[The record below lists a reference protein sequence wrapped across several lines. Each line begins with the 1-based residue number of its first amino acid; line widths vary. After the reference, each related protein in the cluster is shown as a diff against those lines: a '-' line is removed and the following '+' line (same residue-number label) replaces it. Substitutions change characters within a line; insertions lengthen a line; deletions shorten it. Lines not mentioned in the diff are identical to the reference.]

1 MTRITTNSMTTPNRL
16 LLQGRALFFARL
28 VWVVA
33 TLVSVGLFLLTLS
46 IRDLKVL
53 EYLAMPELSRVV
65 QDYGIS
71 IEGFT
76 YFVLIRKTLF
86 TAIFVVVGLLLFLRK
101 SSERAALF
109 ISLTLILF
117 GTVGFIAVT
126 QGLGMYPT
134 WIQWLGKFMQLAAT
148 IAIGLFFYIF
158 PDGHFVPR
166 WTRYAA
172 LAWIILHTQ
181 KTLFGGAAYATTPG
195 YLWLERIL
203 TVGFVISWVLAQVT
217 RYRNTSNQVQ
227 RQQTKWVVLGAS
239 MAVIG
244 WFAITFIIRPSAPN
258 VLWSEI
264 RSTLQLIFFLFI
276 PLSIAL
282 AMFRFRLWDID
293 PIVNRT
299 LVYATLTALVIGIY
313 VLIVGYLSILF
324 RTEGNFLIS
333 LMATGVVAVLFHPL
347 RERLQHGVNR
357 LMYGERDEP
366 AAVISRLG
374 QRLEATLEPDSVL
387 ATVVETVAQ
396 ALKLPYVAIALKDET
411 GFVVAAAYGQGTG
424 ADESPAG
431 MISDTDG
438 RVVKMPLTYQS
449 ETVGQLIVA
458 PRARNEKFSPADKN
472 LLAMLS
478 QQAGVA
484 AHAIR
489 LTDELRQLNLDL
501 QRSREQLVTARE
513 EERRRIRRDLH
524 DGVGPILASLLQRL
538 DAVRLLIPRD
548 PGTAANMAE
557 NLKVQ
562 VKSTIADIRR
572 LVYALRPPVLDELGL
587 ISAIREYTNEYQ
599 GTGRLQV
606 TITAPESLPHLPA
619 AVEVAAYRIILESFA
634 NVVHHAEATTC
645 HITLKIEKQKSNS
658 HFCVEIEDDGRGLSE
673 EHHIGVGTISMRE
686 RTAELGGNLTIDS
699 EVDKGTRVRACLPL
713 SEA

>member
-1 MTRITTNSMTTPNRL
+1 MTTPNRL
-16 LLQGRALFFARL
+16 ILQGRALFFARL
-28 VWVVA
+28 VWVV
-33 TLVSVGLFLLTLS
+33 TTFVSVGLFLLTLS
-46 IRDLKVL
+46 IRDLRVL
-53 EYLAMPELSRVV
+53 EYLAMPEVSQAV
-65 QDYGIS
+65 QAYGIS

-126 QGLGMYPT
+126 QGLGMYPG
-134 WIQWLGKFMQLAAT
+134 WIQWLGKVMQLAAT

-166 WTRYAA
+166 WTRYTA

-181 KTLFGGAAYATTPG
+181 KTLFAGAAYATTPG
-195 YLWLERIL
+195 YLWFERIL
-203 TVGFVISWVLAQVT
+203 TVGFVMSWVLAQVT
-217 RYRNTSNQVQ
+217 RFRNTSNQVQ

-244 WFAITFIIRPSAPN
+244 WFAITFVFRPSAPS
-258 VLWSEI
+258 VLWSEV

-299 LVYATLTALVIGIY
+299 LVYAMLTALVIGIY
-313 VLIVGYLSILF
+313 VFVVGYLSILF
-324 RTEGNFLIS
+324 RTQGNFLIS
-333 LMATGVVAVLFHPL
+333 LIATGVVAVLFHPL

-387 ATVVETVAQ
+387 AAVVETVAQ
-396 ALKLPYVAIALKDET
+396 ALKLPYVAVALKNET
-411 GFVVAAAYGQGTG
+411 GFVIAAEYGHRTEAGE
-424 ADESPAG
+424 DESEE
-431 MISDTDG
+431 

-458 PRARNEKFSPADKN
+458 PRARDEKFSPADKN
-472 LLAMLS
+472 LLTMLS

-489 LTDELRQLNLDL
+489 LTHELRQLNLDL
-501 QRSREQLVTARE
+501 QRSREQLVNARE

-557 NLKVQ
+557 ELKGQ
-562 VKSTIADIRR
+562 VKTTIADIRR

-587 ISAIREYTNEYQ
+587 LSAIREYTNDYHS
-599 GTGRLQV
+599 TNTLQV

-634 NVVHHAEATTC
+634 NVVNHAEATTC
-645 HITLKIEKQKSNS
+645 LISMGIEKQKSTS
-658 HFCVEIEDDGRGLSE
+658 QFCVEIKDDGRGLSD
-673 EHHIGVGTISMRE
+673 EHHIGVGMISIRE

-699 EVDKGTRVRACLPL
+699 EAGNGTRVRACLPL